1 MSRIVNHLLAGA
13 LAVALAGASLAASAP
28 EPELGLVRW
37 GRSPD
42 AALAESKH
50 SGRPVFMLFD
60 EVPGCATCRGFGQD
74 VLSNPLLVEAIEH
87 EFVPVFVANNRPGRD
102 AEWLAHY
109 EEPAWNNPVVR
120 LLSGSG
126 QDVLAR
132 RDGLY
137 SAPEIATRMIDAL
150 RAAHR
155 TVPNYLELAAQEARL
170 AHRET
175 AVFATACYWEG
186 EAHFGGMPGVVAVQ
200 ALDTGEGEAV
210 RVTFDHTRLAHEA
223 LAAAAAKH
231 GYTHEIGSGVSTRD
245 AGGRDHLHA
254 LAGSPLRSL
263 KLSPAQAMRVNAA
276 LARGDDPRVWLSPS
290 QREQAGD
297 MNAGMGS
304 RPMAGSSCPA
314 PGH

>member
-1 MSRIVNHLLAGA
+1 MSRIANHLLVGS
-13 LAVALAGASLAASAP
+13 LAAALAGSSLAASVQD
-28 EPELGLVRW
+28 PELGLVRW

-42 AALAESKH
+42 AALAESKQ
-50 SGRPVFMLFD
+50 SGRPLFMLFD

-74 VLSNPLLVEAIEH
+74 VLSNPLLVEAIER

-102 AEWLAHY
+102 AEWLARY
-109 EEPAWNNPVVR
+109 GEPAWNNPVVR

-126 QDVLAR
+126 QDVIPR

-137 SAPEIATRMIDAL
+137 SAHEIATRMIDAL

-155 TVPNYLELAAQEARL
+155 AVPGYLELAAQEARL

-186 EAHFGGMPGVVAVQ
+186 EAHFGGLPGVVAVQ

-210 RVTFDHTRLAHEA
+210 RVTFDRTRLTHDG
-223 LAAAAAKH
+223 LAAAAAKY
-231 GYTHEIGSGVSTRD
+231 GYTRELATDVRSRD
-245 AGGRDHLHA
+245 ASGRDHLHA

-263 KLSPAQAMRVNAA
+263 QLSPVQAMRVNAA
-276 LARGDDPRVWLSPS
+276 LARGDNPLAWLSPS
-290 QREQAGD
+290 QLEKTGD
-297 MNAGMGS
+297 MNATVGS
-304 RPMAGSSCPA
+304 RPLTGASCPA